1 MLTRAAIVT
10 ICLLGGAAAIARAAS
25 TEPVLL
31 RHSLHG
37 LPLSLDKWRGREAGA
52 FDARTLEVLGVDEY
66 LHRSYSAA
74 TAGTVFLYVGYY
86 GSQRHGDTMHSP
98 LNCLPGA
105 GWQPISRAR
114 STMDVSARPDGPTR
128 PIAVND
134 FIIER
139 GEERQVVLYWYQSQG
154 RVEPSE
160 YRSKVWT
167 VLGAMRSGRTDGAIV
182 RITSPVRGDV
192 TAARERAIAFART
205 LYPHLHAYLPD

>member
-1 MLTRAAIVT
+1 MLIRAALVT
-10 ICLLGGAAAIARAAS
+10 LCLLAGAAAIGRASS

-31 RHSLHG
+31 RQPLAA
-37 LPLSLDKWRGREAGA
+37 LPLALEEWRGREAGA

-66 LHRSYSAA
+66 VHRAYSTAA
-74 TAGTVFLYVGYY
+74 APPVFLYVGYY

-105 GWQPISRAR
+105 GWQPVSQAR
-114 STMDVSARPDGPTR
+114 STVDVSARLGGSTHA
-128 PIAVND
+128 IAVND
-134 FIIER
+134 FVIER
-139 GEERQVVLYWYQSQG
+139 GEDRQVVLYWYQSQG

-182 RITSPVRGDV
+182 RITSPIRGDFG
-192 TAARERAIAFART
+192 AARERAMDFARA
-205 LYPHLHAYLPD
+205 LYPHLHAYLPE